1 MAVLL
6 GFIRVVSIQYVH
18 VTIRFCLMCMTE
30 TSNITLPL
38 TDGTL
43 WILYVTV
50 SFGIYADCV
59 RAALRYARS

>member
-1 MAVLL
+1 
-6 GFIRVVSIQYVH
+6 
-18 VTIRFCLMCMTE
+18 MTE

-59 RAALRYARS
+59 RAALRYARSWTM